1 MTVKRIFKKED
12 PWFGK
17 EDTLF
22 FKALKTIAY
31 FGAVAIK
38 LTIGGALICALLF
51 GPLGLLAM
59 GLSPWWL
66 CLMIVTLPVGTLLL
80 KKAVN
85 EIFGPL

>member
-22 FKALKTIAY
+22 FKALKSIAY
-31 FGAVAIK
+31 FWVVAAK
-38 LTIGGALICALLF
+38 LTIGGTLICTLLF

-59 GLSPWWL
+59 GFSPWWL
-66 CLMIVTLPVGTLLL
+66 CLMIVTLPAGVLLL
-80 KKAVN
+80 KKAIN
-85 EIFGPL
+85 EIFGLL